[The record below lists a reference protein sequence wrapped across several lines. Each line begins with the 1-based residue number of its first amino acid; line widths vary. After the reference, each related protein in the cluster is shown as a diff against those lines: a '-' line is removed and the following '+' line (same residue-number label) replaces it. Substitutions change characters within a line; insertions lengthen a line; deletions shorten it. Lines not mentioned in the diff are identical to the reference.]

1 MSKLGMSLAYF
12 SIIVFLKTCSTNQG
26 ISGWSKGSCAYRSR
40 MGAQTWDAKLRK
52 TLKNCASGLSKL
64 SHHSP
69 FIAFHSCNKAYPNLW
84 VYNHGSIMLYT
95 VTIPSITSWLDPF
108 IAHARQAAETIGT
121 LMLVTET

>member
-1 MSKLGMSLAYF
+1 MLNLGGNLLQMSKLGMSLAYF

-69 FIAFHSCNKAYPNLW
+69 FIAFHSCNKAY
-84 VYNHGSIMLYT
+84 
-95 VTIPSITSWLDPF
+95 IPTYGFITMVL
-108 IAHARQAAETIGT
+108 
-121 LMLVTET
+121 